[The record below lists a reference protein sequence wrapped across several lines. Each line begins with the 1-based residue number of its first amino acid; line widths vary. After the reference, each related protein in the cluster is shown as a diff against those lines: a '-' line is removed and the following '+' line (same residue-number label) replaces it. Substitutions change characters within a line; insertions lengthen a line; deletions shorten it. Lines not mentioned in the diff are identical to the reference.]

1 MKIKRLILLFICSV
15 IIICTTFYLYSC
27 ERKLLKTE
35 QNAEKNTEIVITESF
50 PEPSKVYK
58 ENTLFAGTES
68 AGTSF
73 KSESDVSD
81 YNAKHGLKQFLLST
95 ELNPTL
101 PFNISCYISNN
112 NVSALIPAGVDLSS
126 VIIQFKQS
134 GKYLKVNDEI
144 LISGQSV
151 LDLSE
156 PVTIII
162 SSKSGTEF
170 SVTVNIETLNTGIPS
185 IALTT
190 DAYQTI
196 NSKIDYIPCI
206 LFVGGGDQ
214 NVCPYTVNE
223 NKLII
228 GNVKGRGNTSWG
240 FPKKSYTVKLD
251 SKESLLDLPASKNW
265 TLISNYQDKTLLR
278 NDFASK
284 LSEVVGLNANMKTRS
299 VDFWLNGKYWGT
311 YLLTEKIEIEKNRID
326 ITEFDNTLSPEKVG
340 YLLEWDGH
348 VQEISEEQKRKWQT
362 IENVL
367 YDPAQDVYFINTTG
381 WLVIHKPSPADITSE
396 HLKYLYEY
404 FTELELALENEDYKT
419 ANKYMD
425 LESFVQWYLVED
437 IMKNMDA
444 GFWSSCYMYLDG
456 SGILHMGPVWDFDMS
471 LGNCNYGNCDTPDGD
486 YISGI
491 WYYRHLFR
499 MPEFRN
505 LAKTILNEKYD
516 DILSMKEYV
525 VKTAKMLEKSIKH
538 NFAVWDILGHS
549 VGANPIDVIKAKT
562 YTAQIDVMLDFFNRR
577 LDFVSHYI
585 KSLD

>member
-1 MKIKRLILLFICSV
+1 MKIKRFLLFFICTV
-15 IIICTTFYLYSC
+15 IIICTAFYLYSC
-27 ERKLLKTE
+27 EKKPLYSEQKIKKSTGTVVTE
-35 QNAEKNTEIVITESF
+35 AL
-50 PEPSKVYK
+50 PELSKIYR
-58 ENTLFAGTES
+58 ENTLLAGTES

-81 YNAKHGLKQFLLST
+81 YNAIHGLKQFLLTT
-95 ELNPTL
+95 EFNPNL

-112 NVSALIPAGVDLSS
+112 TVSALIPAGVDLSS
-126 VIIQFKQS
+126 VIIQFKQN
-134 GKYLKVNDEI
+134 GKYIKANDKI

-156 PVTIII
+156 PVTIIVA
-162 SSKSGTEF
+162 SKSGTEF

-190 DAYQTI
+190 DEYQTI
-196 NSKIDYIPCI
+196 NSKTDYILCT
-206 LFVGGGDQ
+206 LFIGGGDN
-214 NVCPYTVNE
+214 NVCPYAVNE
-223 NKLII
+223 NKFTN

-251 SKESLLDLPASKNW
+251 NKESLLDLPASKNW

-284 LSEVVGLNANMKTRS
+284 LSDVVGLNANMQTRS

-311 YLLTEKIEIEKNRID
+311 YLLTEKIEIEENRID
-326 ITEFDNTLSPEKVG
+326 ITEFDDTLSPEKVG
-340 YLLEWDGH
+340 YLFEWDGH
-348 VQEISEEQKRKWQT
+348 VQEIPEEQRNKWQT

-381 WLVIHKPSPADITSE
+381 WLVIHKPSPADITPE

-404 FTELELALENEDYKT
+404 FTVLELAIENEDYKT
-419 ANKYMD
+419 VNKYID

-444 GFWSSCYMYLDG
+444 GFWSSCYMYLDS

-471 LGNCNYGNCDTPDGD
+471 LGNCNYGNCDTPDDD
-486 YISGI
+486 YISGT
-491 WYYRHLFR
+491 WYYSHLFR
-499 MPEFRN
+499 MPEFNN
-505 LAKTILNEKYD
+505 LAKKILNEKYN
-516 DILSMKEYV
+516 DILSMKEYAAD
-525 VKTAKMLEKSIKH
+525 TAKMLEKSLKH

-562 YTAQIDVMLDFFNRR
+562 YNAQIDVLLVFFDRR

-585 KSLD
+585 NSLD

>member
-1 MKIKRLILLFICSV
+1 MKNKNILLPFICTV
-15 IIICTTFYLYSC
+15 IIIYTAFYLYSC
-27 ERKLLKTE
+27 KNTSLNSE
-35 QNAEKNTEIVITESF
+35 QNIEKNTESAVTETLQK
-50 PEPSKVYK
+50 PSIKYR
-58 ENTLFAGTES
+58 ENTLLAGTEQT
-68 AGTSF
+68 GTTF
-73 KSESDVSD
+73 KRESDVSD
-81 YNAKHGLKQFLLST
+81 YNTKHGLKQFLLTT
-95 ELNPTL
+95 ELNPNL

-112 NVSALIPAGVDLSS
+112 TVSALIPAGVDLSS

-134 GKYLKVNDEI
+134 GNYIKANDVI
-144 LISGQSV
+144 LLSGQSV

-156 PVTIII
+156 PVTIMIA
-162 SSKSGTEF
+162 SKSGTEF
-170 SVTVNIETLNTGIPS
+170 PVTVNIETLNTGIPS

-190 DAYQTI
+190 DEYKKI
-196 NSKIDYIPCI
+196 NSKTDYISCI
-206 LFVGGGDQ
+206 LYTGGGD
-214 NVCPYTVNE
+214 NSVCSYAVSE
-223 NKLII
+223 NKFTG

-240 FPKKSYTVKLD
+240 FPKRSYTLKLD

-284 LSEVVGLNANMKTRS
+284 LSDAVGLNANMQTRS

-311 YLLTEKIEIEKNRID
+311 YLLTEKIEIEENRID
-326 ITEFDNTLSPEKVG
+326 IPEFDDSLSPEKVG
-340 YLLEWDGH
+340 YLFEWDGH
-348 VQEISEEQKRKWQT
+348 VQEIPEQQRNKWQT

-381 WLVIHKPSPADITSE
+381 WLVIHKPSPANITPE

-404 FTELELALENEDYKT
+404 FTELELALDNGNFT
-419 ANKYMD
+419 IVNKYMD

-486 YISGI
+486 YISGT

-505 LAKTILNEKYD
+505 LAKQILNERYD

-525 VKTAKMLEKSIKH
+525 TDTAKMLEKSLKH

-549 VGANPIDVIKAKT
+549 VGANPADVIKAKT
-562 YTAQIDVMLDFFNRR
+562 YSAQIDVLLDFFDRR
-577 LDFVSHYI
+577 LDFVSHYVN
-585 KSLD
+585 SLD

>member
-1 MKIKRLILLFICSV
+1 MKIKRFFIYTV
-15 IIICTTFYLYSC
+15 IIICIVFYLYSC
-27 ERKLLKTE
+27 ENKTLNTE
-35 QNAEKNTEIVITESF
+35 QEVIKNTETVITEAISV
-50 PEPSKVYK
+50 PSKFYR
-58 ENTLFAGTES
+58 ENTLLAGTES

-73 KSESDVSD
+73 KSESDIID
-81 YNAKHGLKQFLLST
+81 YNAKHGLKQFLLKT
-95 ELNPTL
+95 ELNPNL

-112 NVSALIPAGVDLSS
+112 TVSALIPAGINLSS
-126 VIIQFKQS
+126 VIIEFKQS
-134 GKYLKVNDEI
+134 GQYIKANDNI

-162 SSKSGTEF
+162 ASKSGTEF
-170 SVTVNIETLNTGIPS
+170 SVTLNIETLNTGIPS

-190 DAYQTI
+190 EEYKKI
-196 NSKIDYIPCI
+196 NSKINYIPCTLYI
-206 LFVGGGDQ
+206 GGGD
-214 NVCPYTVNE
+214 NSVCPYAVNE
-223 NKLII
+223 YKFTD
-228 GNVKGRGNTSWG
+228 GMVKGRGNTSWG
-240 FPKKSYTVKLD
+240 FPKKSYTLKLD
-251 SKESLLDLPASKNW
+251 HKESLLDLPASKNW

-284 LSEVVGLNANMKTRS
+284 LSDVIGLNANMQTRS

-311 YLLTEKIEIEKNRID
+311 YLLTEKIEIEENRID
-326 ITEFDNTLSPEKVG
+326 ITKFDKTLSPEKVG
-340 YLLEWDGH
+340 YLFEWDGH
-348 VQEISEEQKRKWQT
+348 VQEISDQQKRKWQT

-381 WLVIHKPSPADITSE
+381 WLVIHKPSSSDITSE
-396 HLKYLYEY
+396 HLKYLYDY
-404 FTELELALENEDYKT
+404 FTKLELAIDKGDYKT
-419 ANKYMD
+419 VNKYMD

-444 GFWSSCYMYLDG
+444 GFWSSCYMYLDS
-456 SGILHMGPVWDFDMS
+456 SGVLHMGPVWDFDMS

-486 YISGI
+486 YISGT

-505 LAKTILNEKYD
+505 LAKKILNEKYD
-516 DILSMKEYV
+516 DILSMKQYV
-525 VKTAKMLEKSIKH
+525 TDTVKMLERSIKH

-549 VGANPIDVIKAKT
+549 VGANPTDVIKAKT
-562 YTAQIDVMLDFFNRR
+562 YSAQIDVLLNFFNRR

-585 KSLD
+585 NNLD

>member
-1 MKIKRLILLFICSV
+1 MKIKRFFIYTV
-15 IIICTTFYLYSC
+15 IIICIVFYLYSC
-27 ERKLLKTE
+27 ENKTLNTE
-35 QNAEKNTEIVITESF
+35 QEVIKNTETVITEAISV
-50 PEPSKVYK
+50 PSKFYR
-58 ENTLFAGTES
+58 ENTLLAGTES

-73 KSESDVSD
+73 KSESDIID
-81 YNAKHGLKQFLLST
+81 YNAKHGLKQFLLKT
-95 ELNPTL
+95 ELNPNL

-112 NVSALIPAGVDLSS
+112 TVSALIPAGINLSS
-126 VIIQFKQS
+126 VIIEFKQS
-134 GKYLKVNDEI
+134 GQYIKANDNI

-162 SSKSGTEF
+162 ASKSGTEF
-170 SVTVNIETLNTGIPS
+170 SVTLNIETLNTGIPS

-190 DAYQTI
+190 EEYKKI
-196 NSKIDYIPCI
+196 NSKINYIPCTLYI
-206 LFVGGGDQ
+206 GGGD
-214 NVCPYTVNE
+214 NSVCPYAVNE
-223 NKLII
+223 YKFTD
-228 GNVKGRGNTSWG
+228 GMVKGRGNTSWG
-240 FPKKSYTVKLD
+240 FPKKSYTLKLD
-251 SKESLLDLPASKNW
+251 HKESLLDLPASKNW

-284 LSEVVGLNANMKTRS
+284 LSDVIGLNANMQTRS

-311 YLLTEKIEIEKNRID
+311 YLLTEKIEIEENRID
-326 ITEFDNTLSPEKVG
+326 ITKFDKTLSPEKVG
-340 YLLEWDGH
+340 YLFEWDGH
-348 VQEISEEQKRKWQT
+348 VQEISDQQKRKWQT

-381 WLVIHKPSPADITSE
+381 WLVIHKPSSSDITSE
-396 HLKYLYEY
+396 HLKYLYDY
-404 FTELELALENEDYKT
+404 FTKLELAIDKGDYKT
-419 ANKYMD
+419 VNKYMD

-444 GFWSSCYMYLDG
+444 GFWSSCYMYLDC
-456 SGILHMGPVWDFDMS
+456 SGVLHMGPVWDFDMS

-486 YISGI
+486 YISGT

-505 LAKTILNEKYD
+505 LAKKILNEKYD
-516 DILSMKEYV
+516 DILSMKQYV
-525 VKTAKMLEKSIKH
+525 TDTVKMLERSIKH

-549 VGANPIDVIKAKT
+549 VGANPTDVIKAKT
-562 YTAQIDVMLDFFNRR
+562 YSAQIDVLLNFFNRR

-585 KSLD
+585 NNLD